1 MSFSF
6 PNVGLDTNF
15 NGVENGGL
23 FTRDQCRQ
31 LAKYFKFNLEKLLK
45 HMMGIM
51 MVLLNQSKLL
61 NGFVI
66 AIEQ

>member
-6 PNVGLDTNF
+6 PGVGLDNNF

-31 LAKYFKFNLEKLLK
+31 LAKYILFYIEK
-45 HMMGIM
+45 
-51 MVLLNQSKLL
+51 S
-61 NGFVI
+61 
-66 AIEQ
+66 